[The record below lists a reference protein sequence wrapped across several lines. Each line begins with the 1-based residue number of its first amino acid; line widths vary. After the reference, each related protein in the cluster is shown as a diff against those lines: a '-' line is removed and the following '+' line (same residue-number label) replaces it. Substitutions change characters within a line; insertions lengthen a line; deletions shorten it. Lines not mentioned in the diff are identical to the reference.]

1 MSTHQT
7 HGATPQTPARDPRR
21 EQAAKLRELAAQR
34 ESIALGCERH
44 HYPDAAAWVRVEAAA
59 LLAGAAAIEA
69 QGQSRDAI
77 VLAIARLDEVAG
89 FGTLANF
96 DATRKVMVALQ
107 AALARLEAL

>member
-69 QGQSRDAI
+69 VEVAREALKDLANDGVERSRDP
-77 VLAIARLDEVAG
+77 R
-89 FGTLANF
+89 TLRA
-96 DATRKVMVALQ
+96 A